1 MGRSSG
7 TRYED
12 VDEERYAFAPQFVW
26 EPTDQTRLAFGG
38 YYQSDPEGGFFNS
51 VFPADQAPAFSK
63 QLDHDLNPGD
73 PNFDEFDRKQYGAY
87 ATLDHAFSS
96 NLISRT
102 KLRYSSLNLDFQGIQ
117 LVGTPPSETGLI
129 ARRAVQTPET
139 VRSFAF
145 DTSLEYGFETGTVA
159 HTLLAGIETNWNE
172 SEAVFRL
179 GAAPDLDLTNPT
191 YPGVAG
197 PFATFFDNRQTTR
210 QSAIYLSDRLEFGN
224 FHASLGVRHDWV
236 ETETENHLT
245 STVSD
250 QSSEATTYQAALL
263 YRFDNGAAPYISYS
277 TSFEP
282 LVGVDANGNSF
293 VPMEAKQFEVGLKY
307 ELPNNE
313 LLLTAAAF
321 DITQEN
327 VRTPDAANP
336 FLSVQTGEIRS
347 RGIEL
352 EGRGQITENLNF
364 IAALTLLDTEVTKT
378 NVAAALGNRP
388 QAVPDYFG
396 SIWLNYAFSGA
407 LQGAT
412 VGGGIRFVGDSF
424 GDDANTVVRTATP
437 WWTWPFAMIWA
448 NEIFSLT
455 GWRQRSMFETCSMQ
469 NILRAAASTHSANTA
484 NLGRLRPGCVTNG
497 KAPRFHVRGW
507 GHVGGPG
514 SGQFPSQKNHRCSG
528 EYDRDI
534 RNPQTNITTG
544 CDRLFF
550 CVRPY
555 T

>member
-424 GDDANTVVRTATP
+424 GDDANTVVSDSYTLVDLAFRYD
-437 WWTWPFAMIWA
+437 
-448 NEIFSLT
+448 
-455 GWRQRSMFETCSMQ
+455 
-469 NILRAAASTHSANTA
+469 
-484 NLGRLRPGCVTNG
+484 LG
-497 KAPRFHVRGW
+497 
-507 GHVGGPG
+507 
-514 SGQFPSQKNHRCSG
+514 
-528 EYDRDI
+528 ERDI
-534 RNPQTNITTG
+534 QLDGLEATLNVRNLFDAEYTSSCSFNTFCQYGKSRTITAG
-544 CDRLFF
+544 LR
-550 CVRPY
+550 Y
-555 T
+555 KW